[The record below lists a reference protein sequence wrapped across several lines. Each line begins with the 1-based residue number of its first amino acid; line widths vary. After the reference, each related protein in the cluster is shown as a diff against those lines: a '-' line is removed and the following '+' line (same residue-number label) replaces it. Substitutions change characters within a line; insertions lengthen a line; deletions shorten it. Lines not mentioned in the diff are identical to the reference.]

1 MGLLDSL
8 LGQVLGGAQ
17 GGSPTGLPAGG
28 ADNAAL
34 LQAVLGMLGNDAPGG
49 GLDGLVAGFQRRG
62 LGDVMSS
69 WISNGENQPIAPDQ
83 LGQVLGPDALS
94 ALTRQTGGQSGDV
107 LGQLAQLL
115 PQVINQL
122 TPQGRVP
129 PSGLG
134 NTSDLLGML
143 GPR

>member
-1 MGLLDSL
+1 MGLLDSV

-17 GGSPTGLPAGG
+17 GGVTAGSG
-28 ADNAAL
+28 NDAAL

-49 GLDGLVAGFQRRG
+49 GLNGLIEGFQRGG

-69 WISNGENQPIAPDQ
+69 WIASGHNQPISPDQ

-94 ALTRQTGGQSGDV
+94 ALTRQTGGQSGDL

-115 PQVINQL
+115 PQVVDRL
-122 TPQGRVP
+122 TPQGQVP
-129 PSGLG
+129 ASGLG

>member
-1 MGLLDSL
+1 MGLLDSM
-8 LGQVLGGAQ
+8 LGQVLGAAQ
-17 GGSPTGLPAGG
+17 RGGSGG
-28 ADNAAL
+28 GSNNAAL

-49 GLDGLVAGFQRRG
+49 GLNGLIAGFQRSG

-69 WISNGENQPIAPDQ
+69 WISTSENQPIAPHQ

-107 LGQLAQLL
+107 LGQLVQLL
-115 PQVINQL
+115 PQVIDQL
-122 TPQGRVP
+122 TPHGQVP
-129 PSGLG
+129 ASGLG

>member
-17 GGSPTGLPAGG
+17 GGAPGG
-28 ADNAAL
+28 GDNAAL

-49 GLDGLVAGFQRRG
+49 GLNGLVQGFQRGG

-69 WISNGENQPIAPDQ
+69 WISTGPNQPISPDQ
-83 LGQVLGPDALS
+83 LGHVLGPDALD
-94 ALTRQTGGQSGDV
+94 ALTRQTGGQSADV
-107 LGQLAQLL
+107 LGQLARLL
-115 PQVINQL
+115 PQLIDQL
-122 TPQGRVP
+122 TPHGQVP
-129 PSGLG
+129 ASGLG
-134 NTSDLLGML
+134 NSSDLLGML

>member
-8 LGQVLGGAQ
+8 LGQVLGSVQGGAQ
-17 GGSPTGLPAGG
+17 SGVPGGGG
-28 ADNAAL
+28 NAAL

-49 GLDGLVAGFQRRG
+49 GLNGLVQGFQRGG

-69 WISNGENQPIAPDQ
+69 WISTGENQAISPAQ
-83 LGQVLGPDALS
+83 LGQVLGPDTLG
-94 ALTRQTGGQSGDV
+94 ALTRQAGGQSSDV
-107 LGQLAQLL
+107 LAQLSQLL
-115 PQVINQL
+115 PQVIDQL
-122 TPQGRVP
+122 TPQGQVP
-129 PSGLG
+129 ASGLG